1 MADSKLLDRRFA
13 GWSDQLGFSSGSK
26 GNQRESASGSGQSAS
41 GKMAD
46 KEEMLASCSDH
57 QLCKMCG
64 MYDDDELCT
73 WGYPIGNFGRN
84 VGVNCLH
91 CVWVFESEFIACGGH
106 PSYIA
111 CIEQLRPSTHHVT
124 ICCL

>member
-1 MADSKLLDRRFA
+1 MERPACFT
-13 GWSDQLGFSSGSK
+13 SGSK

-46 KEEMLASCSDH
+46 KLEMLAWIMTICSDH
-57 QLCKMCG
+57 QQCNMCG

-73 WGYPIGNFGRN
+73 WGYPIGNTGRN
-84 VGVNCLH
+84 VSVNCLH
-91 CVWVFESEFIACGGH
+91 CVWVFESQFKGH
-106 PSYIA
+106 PSFIA

-124 ICCL
+124 MCCL